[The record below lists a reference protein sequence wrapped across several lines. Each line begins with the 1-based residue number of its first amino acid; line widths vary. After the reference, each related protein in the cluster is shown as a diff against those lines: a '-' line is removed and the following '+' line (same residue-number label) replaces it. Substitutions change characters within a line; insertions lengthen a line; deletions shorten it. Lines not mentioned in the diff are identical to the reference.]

1 MSLESQHHRVV
12 MEKQKEIYERETQL
26 AMASEEIQKY
36 REKSKEHRHEQKRM
50 SRDYDRFKDEVK
62 ELRDKLHVSMD
73 ALEKQKAKHQSEI
86 AHEYVPQKEYD
97 ENLQILRKNYE
108 SEIATLK
115 EDHDAKAKKQMEEI
129 KLLKKNDRMKDRE
142 IDDLNQLI
150 ENMKKEHQM
159 ANLAMLQS
167 IKSSH
172 SRIGELETMLHRES
186 PEKGI
191 KSKTIRDMEV
201 ARG

>member
-50 SRDYDRFKDEVK
+50 SRDNDRFKDEVK
-62 ELRDKLHVSMD
+62 ELRDKLHVSME
-73 ALEKQKAKHQSEI
+73 ALETQKAKHQSEI
-86 AHEYVPQKEYD
+86 AHEYVPHKQYED
-97 ENLQILRKNYE
+97 NLQTLRKNHE

-115 EDHDAKAKKQMEEI
+115 KEYDEKMKKYMEEI
-129 KLLKKNDRMKDRE
+129 KLLRKNDRMKDRE

-150 ENMKKEHQM
+150 ENLKKEHEI
-159 ANLAMLQS
+159 ANITMLQS
-167 IKSSH
+167 IKTSH
-172 SRIGELETMLHRES
+172 TRIGELEAMLHHES

-191 KSKTIRDMEV
+191 KSKTRRDMEV